1 MPLSLCARRGIV
13 ATVAILALVACADAA
28 FAQSEGELAKE
39 AQNPIASLIS
49 LPFQSNT
56 NFGVGPNDAT
66 QEVLNIQPVVPF
78 KLGNDWNLITRTI
91 LPVIYQPAIPGLS
104 GNTFGLGDLN
114 PTFFFSP
121 ASGSGLT
128 WGIGPTFLLPT
139 ATADVLGNG
148 KWAAGPAAVVVDTSG
163 PWVFGALVNNVW
175 SFAGDSDR
183 STINRFLMQPFVNY
197 NLSQGWYLTSSPIV
211 TADWAAASDQ
221 RWTVP
226 VGGGFGKILRIGTQP
241 VNTSL
246 QGYWNAVSPDSGPD
260 WTIRFQVQF
269 LFPR

>member
-1 MPLSLCARRGIV
+1 MRVSVRTAMVL
-13 ATVAILALVACADAA
+13 LVAVTYADTAH
-28 FAQSEGELAKE
+28 AQSEGELAKE

-78 KLGNDWNLITRTI
+78 KLGDDWNLITRTI
-91 LPVIYQPAIPGLS
+91 LPLIYQPAIPGLS
-104 GNTFGLGDLN
+104 GDTFGLGDLN
-114 PTFFFSP
+114 PTLFFSP
-121 ASGSGLT
+121 AGSGLT
-128 WGIGPTFLLPT
+128 WGFGPSFLLPT
-139 ATADVLGNG
+139 ATADVLGGG

-163 PWVFGALVNNVW
+163 PWVFGALISNIW

-183 STINRFLMQPFVNY
+183 ADINRLLVQPFVNY
-197 NLSQGWYLTSSPIV
+197 NLSQGWYLTSSPVV
-211 TADWAAASDQ
+211 TADWEAASDQ

-226 VGGGFGKILRIGTQP
+226 IGGGVGKILRIGTQP
-241 VNTSL
+241 VNMSL
-246 QGYWNAVSPDSGPD
+246 QGYWNAVSPDNGSD